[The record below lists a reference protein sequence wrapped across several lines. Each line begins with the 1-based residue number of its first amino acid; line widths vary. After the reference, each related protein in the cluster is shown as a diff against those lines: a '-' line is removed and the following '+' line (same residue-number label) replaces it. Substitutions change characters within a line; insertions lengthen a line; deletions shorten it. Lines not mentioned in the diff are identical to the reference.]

1 MTTDESQLEILR
13 KVEDGTLTPE
23 EGSELI
29 GILDAAG
36 AEESEREFIRPPLE
50 PETPGADQE
59 TLRVSGCW
67 KAAWSMILLGG
78 AVLTAFSAD
87 WIYLGY
93 QKAGLGWSFWLSWI
107 PLAIGVLIMV
117 LGWILMTSPWL
128 QVRIRTHEKGRLQNI
143 ILNIHLPLSLVS
155 WVFSNFGQC
164 MPDAVKEKGVEE
176 MLLEIG
182 QALKQNEP
190 FQVEVDDQQDGD
202 HVFICI
208 TR

>member
-1 MTTDESQLEILR
+1 MTTDESKLEILR

-107 PLAIGVLIMV
+107 PLAIGVLI

-143 ILNIHLPLSLVS
+143 ILNIPLPLSLVS

-164 MPDAVKEKGVEE
+164 MQRAWRKCCLRSGRRLNRTSRFRWKWMISRMET
-176 MLLEIG
+176 MFSS
-182 QALKQNEP
+182 ALPGE
-190 FQVEVDDQQDGD
+190 
-202 HVFICI
+202 
-208 TR
+208 